1 MENVA
6 RHPTDPSL
14 KPMLIISAVFHGAL
28 ATAMPAIANAETW
41 CIRDSAGVTSEIC
54 AFSSAQDCIR
64 AAMVGPSGGIICAP
78 ERGRRAESNER
89 LNKRRTARL
98 KPQANHSGL

>member
-1 MENVA
+1 MRDVESETRKEVA
-6 RHPTDPSL
+6 MMRSL
-14 KPMLIISAVFHGAL
+14 VIGVLAAL